1 MDTQMS
7 LISLGEQGY
16 TKAEFNKIF
25 VSKIMQVVTK
35 KWFKPLENK
44 KNNSLFYFD
53 KWIIIKLSVLL
64 FCQAANIYPH

>member
-1 MDTQMS
+1 MS

-35 KWFKPLENK
+35 K
-44 KNNSLFYFD
+44 
-53 KWIIIKLSVLL
+53 
-64 FCQAANIYPH
+64 